1 MKLYDI
7 QGDKVVIHADLL
19 GLPKMKEL
27 YEANPEVGY
36 KEISYIVLKNV
47 VDSPYDG
54 QYEEEKARLISR
66 QLFGTTDWR
75 PSKGVIEA
83 EAQFVEYYYDNLL
96 ARLLRGV
103 KRRLEK
109 VSRFYEESLYEELD
123 DTVANKFIDTVGK
136 LEKMITSVEA
146 LEKSVK
152 AKESVGTKVKGGAK
166 INPYES
172 SNR

>member
-1 MKLYDI
+1 M
-7 QGDKVVIHADLL
+7 
-19 GLPKMKEL
+19 
-27 YEANPEVGY
+27 
-36 KEISYIVLKNV
+36 
-47 VDSPYDG
+47 
-54 QYEEEKARLISR
+54 
-66 QLFGTTDWR
+66 
-75 PSKGVIEA
+75 
-83 EAQFVEYYYDNLL
+83 
-96 ARLLRGV
+96 

>member
-7 QGDKVVIHADLL
+7 QGDRAVIHADLL

-27 YEANPEVGY
+27 YEANPDVGY

-54 QYEEEKARLISR
+54 MYEEEKAKTIIK
-66 QLFGTTDWR
+66 QLFGNSDWK
-75 PSKGVIEA
+75 PSKAVLEA

-103 KRRLEK
+103 KRRLERISK
-109 VSRFYEESLYEELD
+109 FYEESLYEELD
-123 DTVANKFIDTVGK
+123 DAKANKFVDTVGK

-152 AKESVGTKVKGGAK
+152 AKESVGTRVKGGAK

>member
-1 MKLYDI
+1 MKRYNHVTILRNSFI
-7 QGDKVVIHADLL
+7 
-19 GLPKMKEL
+19 
-27 YEANPEVGY
+27 
-36 KEISYIVLKNV
+36 
-47 VDSPYDG
+47 
-54 QYEEEKARLISR
+54 
-66 QLFGTTDWR
+66 
-75 PSKGVIEA
+75 
-83 EAQFVEYYYDNLL
+83 YYDNLL

>member
-7 QGDKVVIHADLL
+7 QGEKVVIHADLL
-19 GLPKMKEL
+19 GLPKFKEL
-27 YEANPEVGY
+27 YEVNPEVGY

-47 VDSPYDG
+47 VDSPYDAV
-54 QYEEEKARLISR
+54 YEADKIKMISK
-66 QLFGTTDWR
+66 QLFGISDWQ
-75 PSKGVIEA
+75 PSDKVLEA
-83 EAQFVEYYYDNLL
+83 EIQFVDYYYDNLL

-103 KRRLEK
+103 KRRLERISK
-109 VSRFYEESLYEELD
+109 FYEESLYEELD
-123 DTVANKFIDTVGK
+123 DAKANKFVDTVGK

-152 AKESVGTKVKGGAK
+152 AKESVGTRVKGGAK

>member
-75 PSKGVIEA
+75 PSKDVIEA
-83 EAQFVEYYYDNLL
+83 EAQFVEYYYEYLQKIYDKQIPLAKIAQRAKVKQSLKEYQVRCTQTTKAGSLMSRQAHMELALHHKLAVNLGDTALL
-96 ARLLRGV
+96 A
-103 KRRLEK
+103 
-109 VSRFYEESLYEELD
+109 
-123 DTVANKFIDTVGK
+123 
-136 LEKMITSVEA
+136 
-146 LEKSVK
+146 
-152 AKESVGTKVKGGAK
+152 KGH
-166 INPYES
+166 
-172 SNR
+172 